1 MKSCKSGFGGGSWRR
16 AGFCE
21 AIMEEVAERVH
32 VLLFYPHFLGL
43 LPLIRPLF
51 LDILTLCRRA
61 SMDG

>member
-1 MKSCKSGFGGGSWRR
+1 
-16 AGFCE
+16 
-21 AIMEEVAERVH
+21 MEEVAERVH